1 MTTVYVKGLEFYAF
15 HGVTE
20 EERAVGHRLRL
31 TVSAKVEETASQSD
45 QIQETLDYGKLASYA
60 LEVASKSQAR
70 TLEHV
75 VDRLGEAIL
84 MRFPICRMVHV
95 ELEKIAPPLP
105 FTIEAVGVRKR
116 FIAKSPRRHIE
127 VIPIDGVE
135 TLDTPLSD

>member
-31 TVSAKVEETASQSD
+31 SISAEVEETAGKSD
-45 QIQETLDYGKLASYA
+45 LVHETLDYGKLASFA
-60 LEVASKSQAR
+60 LEVASRSQSR

-75 VDRLGEAIL
+75 VDRLGEAVL
-84 MRFPICRMVHV
+84 MRFPICVSVEV

-105 FTIEAVGVRKR
+105 FTIEAVGVRRR
-116 FIAKSPRRHIE
+116 FTHHQVAP
-127 VIPIDGVE
+127 
-135 TLDTPLSD
+135 